1 MEQLQAKDTIEK
13 TPAADPLATRK
24 KLAVMFESFLVQRM
38 QQGQVEPEAA
48 KDTAKHFVEIF
59 QNATSLEAQHEAIET
74 LSKDGNP
81 LLHSFALRVQE
92 MNEVQVKHDLY
103 QFMLT
108 VAQNGGITEARALYQ
123 LFDRGEINDNA
134 SLQAAITVRQNSL
147 GLRHAAQS
155 LKLALEQNKQTGAA
169 AQLEQLI
176 QSGNIATQADLDQW
190 QALIPGYVPQKAV
203 EITTKKPIELPGANP
218 PTIPLKDMSQLRR
231 LWEGVHRLD
240 QQLRR
245 LLHLDN

>member
-1 MEQLQAKDTIEK
+1 MEQLQSKEIIEQA
-13 TPAADPLATRK
+13 PAIDPLATRK

-38 QQGQVEPEAA
+38 QQGQVEPDAA

-92 MNEVQVKHDLY
+92 MNEVQVKHNLY

-108 VAQNGGITEARALYQ
+108 VAQNGGIAEARALYQ
-123 LFDRGEINDNA
+123 LFDRGEIHDNA
-134 SLQAAITVRQNSL
+134 SLQTAITARQNSMI
-147 GLRHAAQS
+147 LRQSAQS
-155 LKLALEQNKQTGAA
+155 LKLALEQNKQPAAA

-176 QSGNIATQADLDQW
+176 QAGNIATQADLDQW
-190 QALIPGYVPQKAV
+190 QALIPGYTPQKSVSIATKQPV
-203 EITTKKPIELPGANP
+203 ELQAARPA
-218 PTIPLKDMSQLRR
+218 TIPTKDMSQLRR
-231 LWEGVHRLD
+231 LWEGVHRFD